1 MAKAGGTDRRMR
13 QISKL
18 LGLIITV
25 PILLVAISFAVSNT
39 DIMTLRLWP
48 FTTEV
53 TMPTALALF
62 IVLIF
67 GFLIGAIAAFVGA
80 GSLRKRLR
88 NAEYRLRQMEMEQAR
103 IAREKDAIAAKAQQE
118 TVALSQRS
126 SAPAL
131 AAE

>member
-1 MAKAGGTDRRMR
+1 
-13 QISKL
+13 
-18 LGLIITV
+18 
-25 PILLVAISFAVSNT
+25 
-39 DIMTLRLWP
+39 
-48 FTTEV
+48 
-53 TMPTALALF
+53 LF

-103 IAREKDAIAAKAQQE
+103 IAREKEAAAAKAQQE

-126 SAPAL
+126 STPAL

>member
-1 MAKAGGTDRRMR
+1 MR

-18 LGLIITV
+18 LGLIITL

-62 IVLIF
+62 IVLVF
-67 GFLIGAIAAFVGA
+67 GFVIGAIAAFVGA

-103 IAREKDAIAAKAQQE
+103 IAREKEAAAAKEQRE
-118 TVALSQRS
+118 TVALEQRS
-126 SAPAL
+126 ATPAL

>member
-1 MAKAGGTDRRMR
+1 MAKVEGTDRRMR

-103 IAREKDAIAAKAQQE
+103 IAREKDAIAAKVQQE

>member
-53 TMPTALALF
+53 TMPTSLALF

-88 NAEYRLRQMEMEQAR
+88 NA
-103 IAREKDAIAAKAQQE
+103 
-118 TVALSQRS
+118 
-126 SAPAL
+126 
-131 AAE
+131 

>member
-1 MAKAGGTDRRMR
+1 MR

-18 LGLIITV
+18 FGLIITV

-103 IAREKDAIAAKAQQE
+103 IAREKEAAAAKAQQE

-126 SAPAL
+126 STPAL

>member
-1 MAKAGGTDRRMR
+1 MR

-18 LGLIITV
+18 LGLIITL
-25 PILLVAISFAVSNT
+25 PILLLAISFAVSNT

-103 IAREKDAIAAKAQQE
+103 IAREKEAAAAKEQRDS
-118 TVALSQRS
+118 VALEQRS
-126 SAPAL
+126 ATPAL

>member
-1 MAKAGGTDRRMR
+1 MR

>member
-18 LGLIITV
+18 LGLIITL

-62 IVLIF
+62 IVLVF
-67 GFLIGAIAAFVGA
+67 GFVIGAIAAFVGA

-103 IAREKDAIAAKAQQE
+103 IAREKEAAAAKEQRE
-118 TVALSQRS
+118 TVALEQRS
-126 SAPAL
+126 ATPAL

>member
-1 MAKAGGTDRRMR
+1 MR

-18 LGLIITV
+18 FGLIITV

-48 FTTEV
+48 FATEV

-103 IAREKDAIAAKAQQE
+103 IAREKEAAAAKAQQE

-126 SAPAL
+126 STPAL

>member
-18 LGLIITV
+18 FGLIITV

-53 TMPTALALF
+53 TMPAALALF

-67 GFLIGAIAAFVGA
+67 GFLIGAISAFVGA

-103 IAREKDAIAAKAQQE
+103 IAREKEAAAAKAQQE

-126 SAPAL
+126 STPAL

>member
-1 MAKAGGTDRRMR
+1 MR

-18 LGLIITV
+18 FGLIITV

-53 TMPTALALF
+53 TMPAALALF

-67 GFLIGAIAAFVGA
+67 GFLIGAISAFVGA

-103 IAREKDAIAAKAQQE
+103 IAREKEAAAAKAQQE

-126 SAPAL
+126 STPAL

>member
-1 MAKAGGTDRRMR
+1 MAKVEGTDRRMR

>member
-1 MAKAGGTDRRMR
+1 MAKVEGTDRRMR
-13 QISKL
+13 HISKL

>member
-1 MAKAGGTDRRMR
+1 MR

-18 LGLIITV
+18 FGLIITV

-62 IVLIF
+62 IVLVF
-67 GFLIGAIAAFVGA
+67 GFVIGAIAAFVGA

-103 IAREKDAIAAKAQQE
+103 IAREKEAAAAKEQREA
-118 TVALSQRS
+118 VALEQRS
-126 SAPAL
+126 ATPAL

>member
-1 MAKAGGTDRRMR
+1 MAKVEGTDRRMR

-53 TMPTALALF
+53 TMPTSLALF

-118 TVALSQRS
+118 TVAMSQRS
-126 SAPAL
+126 
-131 AAE
+131 